1 MTIIRKRFFAPTT
14 PSEWDPYDLVLNTST
29 GQEISNEMRDELA
42 ALYSMRHHFSD
53 RRPMEEWLGVSER
66 RVNSLRNARQ
76 DKRRR
81 NLKIEREIA
90 SAKAEVAGRK
100 VWQG

>member
-1 MTIIRKRFFAPTT
+1 MEKREYIKRLIALRKVFPRAK
-14 PSEWDPYDLVLNTST
+14 
-29 GQEISNEMRDELA
+29 GQDISNEMRDELA
-42 ALYSMRHHFSD
+42 ALYSMRQHFSD

-90 SAKAEVAGRK
+90 SAKAEVSGRK
-100 VWQG
+100 AGQA